1 MTIKHIVLSGGGP
14 TLFQTLGILK
24 KLNESLFWEISN
36 IESIYGT
43 SAGSIIAILLALN
56 FEWQVLLDY
65 FLDRPWHEAYDVT
78 ANHIFSAYN
87 NKGLFNKDAFIKAFL
102 PLFKAKDIPITINL
116 HEFYELTGKHLVFY
130 TFELNQFETIELSHS
145 SHPDLELM
153 DAVHMSSALPIIF
166 SPRCIDGKCYL
177 DGGMFDNYPINYCVK
192 RVEDTNQ
199 ILGIHIMSEEE
210 SGDITKNISETS
222 TIIDYTSV
230 MLSKIIKHMNNS
242 NTTIHIPYQIKCYGQ
257 KITMEYLR
265 STLHSKENRYTLYQ
279 KGCKEGIQ
287 FLSSLQEDSS

>member
-14 TLFQTLGILK
+14 TLFQTLGILR
-24 KLNESLFWEISN
+24 KLNEELFWEISN

-56 FEWQVLLDY
+56 FEWQILLDY
-65 FLDRPWHEAYDVT
+65 FLDRPWHEAYNVT

-87 NKGLFNKDAFIKAFL
+87 NKGIFDKDAFIKAFL
-102 PLFKAKDIPITINL
+102 PLFNAKDIPITINL
-116 HEFYELTGKHLVFY
+116 KKFYEITGKHIVFY
-130 TFELNQFETIELSHS
+130 TFELNHFETIELSHI

-153 DAVHMSSALPIIF
+153 DAVHMSCALPIIF
-166 SPRCIDGKCYL
+166 SPRCVDGKCYL
-177 DGGMFDNYPINYCVK
+177 DGGMFDNYPINHCVK
-192 RVEDTNQ
+192 NVKNTSE
-199 ILGIHIMSEEE
+199 ILGIHIMSEKDP
-210 SGDITKNISETS
+210 GDDDETINETS

-257 KITMEYLR
+257 KITMEYLH
-265 STLHSKENRYTLYQ
+265 STLNSKENRYSLYH
-279 KGCKEGIQ
+279 KGCEEGLH
-287 FLSSLQEDSS
+287 FLSSVEKESS

>member
-1 MTIKHIVLSGGGP
+1 MLSGGGP
-14 TLFQTLGILK
+14 TLFQTLGILR
-24 KLNESLFWEISN
+24 KLNEVLFWEISN
-36 IESIYGT
+36 VESIYGT
-43 SAGSIIAILLALN
+43 SAGSIIAILLVLN
-56 FEWQVLLDY
+56 FDWQVLLDY

-78 ANHIFSAYN
+78 ANHIFNAYN
-87 NKGLFNKDAFIKAFL
+87 NKGLFDKDAFIKAFL
-102 PLFKAKDIPITINL
+102 PLFNAKDIPININL
-116 HEFYELTGKHLVFY
+116 RDFYELTEKHLVFY
-130 TFELNQFETIELSHS
+130 TFELNKFETIELSHT

-166 SPRCIDGKCYL
+166 SPRCVDGKCYL

-192 RVEDTNQ
+192 RVENTNE

-210 SGDITKNISETS
+210 SGDTTKNISETS

-230 MLSKIIKHMNNS
+230 MLSKVIKHMNNS

-265 STLHSKENRYTLYQ
+265 STLHSKENRYNLYH
-279 KGCKEGIQ
+279 KGYEDGIK